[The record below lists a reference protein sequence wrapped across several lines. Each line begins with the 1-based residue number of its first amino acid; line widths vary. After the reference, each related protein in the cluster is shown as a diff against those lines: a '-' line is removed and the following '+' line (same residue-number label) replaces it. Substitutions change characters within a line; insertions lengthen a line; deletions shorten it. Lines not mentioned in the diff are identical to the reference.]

1 MFKQLRGLML
11 LAVFLPVLA
20 MAAGSTVRLPDPE
33 GKMHSVGEYL
43 GKGKWT
49 VVVIWSVDCPICKK
63 DIFHMAF
70 FHDEHKNRDAT
81 VLGISI
87 DGTGETKRIR
97 EFIRNQSLGFP
108 NLIGTPDTPEQLSS
122 KSFVGTPT
130 YFIFDPKGE
139 FRTQIVGPATQS
151 QMEGYIRT
159 LAAERAKKGG

>member
-1 MFKQLRGLML
+1 M

-20 MAAGSTVRLPDPE
+20 MAAGSTVKLPDPE
-33 GKMHSVGEYL
+33 GKMHPVGEYL

-70 FHDEHKNRDAT
+70 FHDEHRNRDAT

-108 NLIGTPDTPEQLSS
+108 NLIGTTDTPEQLSR

-139 FRTQIVGPATQS
+139 FRAQIVGPATQS
-151 QMEGYIRT
+151 QMEGYIKT

>member
-1 MFKQLRGLML
+1 
-11 LAVFLPVLA
+11 
-20 MAAGSTVRLPDPE
+20 MAAGSAVKLPDPE
-33 GKMHSVGEYL
+33 GKMHLVGDFL

-87 DGTGETKRIR
+87 DGTGETKRVK

-108 NLIGTPDTPEQLSS
+108 NLIGTTDTPEQISP
-122 KSFVGTPT
+122 KSFIGTPT
-130 YFIFDPKGE
+130 YIIFDPQGG
-139 FRTQIVGPATQS
+139 FAAQVVGPTTQS
-151 QMEGYIRT
+151 QMEGYIKT
-159 LAAERAKKGG
+159 LTAERSKKGG

>member
-1 MFKQLRGLML
+1 ML

-20 MAAGSTVRLPDPE
+20 LAAGSTVKLPDPE
-33 GKMHSVGEYL
+33 GKTHSVGDFL

-49 VVVIWSVDCPICKK
+49 VVAIWSVDCPICKK

-70 FHDEHKNRDAT
+70 FHDEHRNRDAT

-87 DGTGETKRIR
+87 DGTGETKRVK
-97 EFIRNQSLGFP
+97 EFIRNQSLSFP
-108 NLIGTPDTPEQLSS
+108 NLIGTTDTPEQISK

-139 FRTQIVGPATQS
+139 FLAQIVGPATQS
-151 QMEGYIRT
+151 QMEGYIKT
-159 LAAERAKKGG
+159 LAAERARKGG

>member
-1 MFKQLRGLML
+1 MFRRFRGLML

-20 MAAGSTVRLPDPE
+20 MAGGSALKLPDPE
-33 GKMHSVGEYL
+33 GQRHSVGDYL

-70 FHDEHKNRDAT
+70 FHDEHKGRDAT

-87 DGTGETKRIR
+87 DGVGQSKRVQ
-97 EFIRNQSLGFP
+97 EFIRDQSLGFP
-108 NLIGTPDTPEQLSS
+108 NLIGTVETPEQLTG

-130 YFIFDPKGE
+130 YYLYNPQGVFAAQLI
-139 FRTQIVGPATQS
+139 GPVTQS
-151 QMEGYIRT
+151 QMEGYIKT
-159 LAAERAKKGG
+159 LAAGKGG